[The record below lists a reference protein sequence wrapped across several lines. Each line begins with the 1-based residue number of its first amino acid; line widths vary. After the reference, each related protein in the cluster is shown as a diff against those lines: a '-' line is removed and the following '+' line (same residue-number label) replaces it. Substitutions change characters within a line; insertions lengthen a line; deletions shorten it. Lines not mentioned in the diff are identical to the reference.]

1 MKPRKKK
8 PDNIMQ
14 HVSSSLTL
22 FLKFGF
28 PIGWLVFF
36 GAMTVAMWLTS
47 SIKVVAGMSME
58 AFRISITFF
67 FLLGG
72 AIIYWSMMRIKRV
85 EMDDHFFYVTNYF
98 KNVRYP
104 YHQIEKVI
112 EKDYLLFKTIHIHL
126 KQAATFGKVI
136 TFIASRERFNLFLK
150 EHPEVIGQLEG
161 LKD

>member
-1 MKPRKKK
+1 
-8 PDNIMQ
+8 MQ

-22 FLKFGF
+22 LLKLGF
-28 PIGWLVFF
+28 PIAWLVFF
-36 GAMTVAMWLTS
+36 GAMTLAMWFTS

-58 AFRISITFF
+58 AFRISLTAFF
-67 FLLGG
+67 IFG
-72 AIIYWSMMRIKRV
+72 AGILYWSLMRIKRV
-85 EMDDHFFYVTNYF
+85 EMDEHFFYVTNYF

-136 TFIASRERFNLFLK
+136 TFIASRERFNVFLK
-150 EHPEVIGQLEG
+150 EHPEVISQLEG
-161 LKD
+161 LKN